1 MQVFALVVML
11 VVGGGGVEKLRNKT
25 MALHAS
31 TMTGVRPAPIN
42 GTGDMKNIGINF
54 VGSVHFDRPAARR

>member
-1 MQVFALVVML
+1 M
-11 VVGGGGVEKLRNKT
+11 EKLRNKT

-42 GTGDMKNIGINF
+42 GTGDMKDIGINF